1 MNVYC
6 FCTIVKLKN
15 PKSNPDKWWI
25 VSIVVCLT
33 CFLVFSR
40 VLHPAL
46 TCTETRNVHP
56 FQRIL
61 LKKKKNSFFFLNWR
75 LITLQYCSVF
85 CHTLT
90 WISHGCT
97 CWCSC
102 TCSAVHAEPPS
113 LHPPHPIAQD
123 CPENPLSILLWLREW
138 GEGDEWGRREGD
150 PGFSSFR
157 VHFNQCKSIPPS
169 AFRGSRHF

>member
-6 FCTIVKLKN
+6 FCTIAKLKN
-15 PKSNPDKWWI
+15 PKSNHDKWWI

-33 CFLVFSR
+33 CFLVFSK
-40 VLHPAL
+40 VLYPAL
-46 TCTETRNVHP
+46 TCTETRKVHP

-61 LKKKKNSFFFLNWR
+61 LKKKKKLLFLNWR

-85 CHTLT
+85 CYTLT
-90 WISHGCT
+90 WISHACT
-97 CWCSC
+97 C
-102 TCSAVHAEPPS
+102 VPHPEPPS
-113 LHPPHPIAQD
+113 HLPPHPIAQD
-123 CPENPLSILLWLREW
+123 CPKNPLSILLWLREW

-150 PGFSSFR
+150 PGFSSSR

-169 AFRGSRHF
+169 AFRGSWHF

>member
-1 MNVYC
+1 MSVYC

-40 VLHPAL
+40 VLHPAQSL

-61 LKKKKNSFFFLNWR
+61 LKKKKKKASFFKLEANYS
-75 LITLQYCSVF
+75 T
-85 CHTLT
+85 
-90 WISHGCT
+90 
-97 CWCSC
+97 
-102 TCSAVHAEPPS
+102 
-113 LHPPHPIAQD
+113 
-123 CPENPLSILLWLREW
+123 IL
-138 GEGDEWGRREGD
+138 
-150 PGFSSFR
+150 
-157 VHFNQCKSIPPS
+157 
-169 AFRGSRHF
+169 